1 MSDCQ
6 PAMIEADN
14 CRGLGAITGSLLK
27 KHRAKLAWCPSHVG
41 IPGNEIADSLA
52 KEATRSDPADDSQIL
67 LHNRGIDVGC
77 LPTTA
82 YRDLRWWR
90 KRISNAK
97 RSVWQTRWNS
107 VKTSLKDWK
116 PEVGPW
122 KSQLSSKVQAEK
134 LLARIRLNRHH
145 SQDIPGKKRTPCR
158 CGARILAF
166 INMLSHTARYGQR
179 SAKH

>member
-1 MSDCQ
+1 M
-6 PAMIEADN
+6 
-14 CRGLGAITGSLLK
+14 
-27 KHRAKLAWCPSHVG
+27 
-41 IPGNEIADSLA
+41 
-52 KEATRSDPADDSQIL
+52 
-67 LHNRGIDVGC
+67 GC

-158 CGARILAF
+158 CGARILTFKHAISHCPLWTTQRQTLIHNARRALEDPHITAEHLQRRLLEQQKKPLQEWKINEHLYNF
-166 INMLSHTARYGQR
+166 ITNTIGA
-179 SAKH
+179 